1 MTGSNCETSM
11 TPESSQPPL
20 SAPERVVRIGRLLD
34 LYGNLLT
41 DRQRDFIRRHYEDD
55 LSFGEIGKEFG
66 ISRQAVH
73 DAVKHAESALEHYEA
88 KLALPARRRQRTSG
102 DDLAPAPA
110 EEMLTPASVD
120 GLEPCIVLLE
130 EIQERLRR
138 SGGVLYNVEG
148 VQRDLGDA
156 IDKLRRLLPPAK

>member
-1 MTGSNCETSM
+1 M

-66 ISRQAVH
+66 ISRQV
-73 DAVKHAESALEHYEA
+73 
-88 KLALPARRRQRTSG
+88 LALAKP
-102 DDLAPAPA
+102 
-110 EEMLTPASVD
+110 
-120 GLEPCIVLLE
+120 
-130 EIQERLRR
+130 
-138 SGGVLYNVEG
+138 
-148 VQRDLGDA
+148 DA
-156 IDKLRRLLPPAK
+156 LV